1 MNEQE
6 EYRNNVVL
14 NQRGATIEINNS
26 SGREQVKI
34 SQYSGSHLSL
44 DNATNSELATNNKQV
59 KVVYNSFETVG
70 NNKNIHVGKDLST
83 TVTGNTYEMKGVSTP
98 EELEKMEQWK
108 EVYAPIAKDN
118 AQFKINR
125 GGTSYPNGS
134 NTPITGQRADNPTL
148 NQTVSPVENTF
159 SGYSLGKPTVLYS
172 SGLLGTPV
180 RDSGIDQV
188 TNFSTVPDYNTTE
201 NTGTVAA
208 DCTTINVDDITFAA
222 GERCGSGAVG
232 VQIFGA
238 NKSAAT
244 EDGSW
249 TANEKAVALEQAIK
263 DIQERLNAIENEFG
277 DGGDNI
283 GFIKRHKVEHIGA
296 VVNDFPSVRI
306 DSRGRS
312 QPVEMIVGSTAAFAN
327 HDAVPHVE
335 AVDNGA
341 NFPCGDYNLNVS
353 NKWNVVVGS
362 GGVFIR
368 TTGITELN
376 STAIKMNAA
385 KITMD
390 APSGVVIGSESSVE
404 IQSRNGIQLRTDRQ
418 VFVESGLGVRKNVV
432 IGGGL
437 YVEGETYL
445 HHVTAPLEVQQT
457 ENTIVKGQFDT
468 TSWPSIG
475 TNQSTFGATAD
486 DIAEGG
492 NLLIGEGEQQA
503 GILIGYAVGYDSEGD
518 SHFLPVYSVKERTS
532 KVYANPLK
540 DRITNYPHSHH
551 FNNLPLRLM
560 KSNGDV
566 RRAAGSENINKY
578 EYPAVASHVEH
589 EKKEPNV
596 ATMC

>member
-1 MNEQE
+1 MEQN
-6 EYRNNVVL
+6 EYRSNVVL
-14 NQRGATIEINNS
+14 NQRGATIEVTNS
-26 SGREQVKI
+26 SGREQLKL
-34 SQYSGSHLSL
+34 SQYSGSHISL
-44 DNATNSELATNNKQV
+44 DNVSNSELATNNKQV
-59 KVVYNSFETVG
+59 KVVYNSFESIG
-70 NNKNIHVGKDLST
+70 NNKNTHVGKDLTT
-83 TVTGNTYEMKGVSTP
+83 TVTGNTYEMKGVSSP
-98 EELEKMEQWK
+98 EEIEKMEEWK
-108 EVYAPIAKDN
+108 EAYRQIAKDN
-118 AQFKINR
+118 AQFKLNR

-148 NQTVSPVENTF
+148 NQTVSPAENTF
-159 SGYSLGKPTVLYS
+159 TGYTTGRATTIYT
-172 SGLLGTPV
+172 SGLLATPV
-180 RDSGIDQV
+180 RDSQQDQV
-188 TNFSTVPDYNTTE
+188 SNYETVPDYNTT
-201 NTGTVAA
+201 NSVSTSPA
-208 DCTTINVDDITFAA
+208 DCTTINVQDINFAA
-222 GERCGSGAVG
+222 GEQCGSGAVG
-232 VQIFGA
+232 VILFGA

-249 TANEKAVALEQAIK
+249 TANEKAQALEQAIK
-263 DIQERLNAIENEFG
+263 DIQERLNQIENEIG
-277 DGGDNI
+277 DGGDSI
-283 GFIKRHKVEHIGA
+283 SLTKRHKVEHVGA
-296 VVNDFPSVRI
+296 VVNDYPSVRI
-306 DSRGRS
+306 DQRGRS
-312 QPVEMIVGSTAAFAN
+312 QPMEMVVGSTAAFAN
-327 HDAVPHVE
+327 HDAIPHLE
-335 AVDNGA
+335 SVDNGM
-341 NFPCGDYNLNVS
+341 NFPCGDYNLAVG

-390 APSGVVIGSESSVE
+390 APSGVVIGSEASVE

-475 TNQSTFGATAD
+475 TSQQTFGATSD

-532 KVYANPLK
+532 KIYANPLK
-540 DRITNYPHSHH
+540 DRTINYPHSHH

-589 EKKEPNV
+589 EKKEPAT